1 MLAPSTTGEN
11 RCSTARISALFLE
24 HSFLGTG
31 THIAPGHNRS
41 ALAIGIADLTPNF
54 LVSYD
59 AEHTT
64 PLLSAA
70 PPTMS
75 NFACP
80 APSGSTILA
89 TAT

>member
-1 MLAPSTTGEN
+1 M
-11 RCSTARISALFLE
+11 
-24 HSFLGTG
+24 
-31 THIAPGHNRS
+31 
-41 ALAIGIADLTPNF
+41 ADRTPNF
-54 LVSYD
+54 LVWYD

-64 PLLSAA
+64 PLLFTV

-75 NFACP
+75 SSALP

>member
-1 MLAPSTTGEN
+1 MLAPSTTGEY
-11 RCSTARISALFLE
+11 RLSTSRISPLFLE
-24 HSFLGTG
+24 HSLLGTG
-31 THIAPGHNRS
+31 THIAPGQSLS
-41 ALAIGIADLTPNF
+41 ALAIGIADLTPYF

-59 AEHTT
+59 AEQTT

-75 NFACP
+75 SFACP